1 MNERIIQVALPVRLR
16 RLFDYRLGD
25 ADSMPPIG
33 ARVFV
38 PLQKRKVVGVVCGT
52 PSGSSLHPAKLR
64 EISKVLD
71 PEPVIPPELFE
82 LLLWAAR
89 YYHHPIGDVMQAALP
104 VALRRDRSM
113 EPVRR
118 QHVRILAAGRRAL
131 DELPPRSRRQRHLLE
146 TLIRADSSGV
156 SRQDMGR

>member
-1 MNERIIQVALPVRLR
+1 MSSALNERIIQVALPVRLR

-25 ADSMPPIG
+25 ADSMPPLG

-52 PSGSSLHPAKLR
+52 SSESSLHPAKLR

-71 PEPVIPPELFE
+71 LEPVIPPELFE
-82 LLLWAAR
+82 LLIWAAR

-118 QHVRILAAGRRAL
+118 QHIRILAAGRQAL
-131 DELPPRSRRQRHLLE
+131 DELPPR
-146 TLIRADSSGV
+146 
-156 SRQDMGR
+156 